1 MQCYLTLLLWTYL
14 YYLVKADQI
23 SIIQPRSSSVY
34 HVNDEM
40 TIRYNIRSMGMTR
53 IWSTLV
59 TLTQADNNQTIQEF
73 PSLAYS
79 NSNDKKDI
87 NGTWANE
94 IEQDL
99 SRLLDSIEKLLE
111 ALTAWSLGMSSKIQI
126 CENYDALELHLS
138 NLSRALQSETKSTEK
153 DTLDDNLRIYI
164 NEILPT
170 THSSGTMYSTK
181 DAILKLLR
189 AIKLKLVILHKRCDS
204 IPAHSALSKIKLN
217 NRFIRRAID
226 FKNLK

>member
-1 MQCYLTLLLWTYL
+1 MQRYLTLLLWTFL

-23 SIIQPRSSSVY
+23 NIIQPRSSSVY
-34 HVNDEM
+34 HVNDEI
-40 TIRYNIRSMGMTR
+40 TISYNIRSMGMTR

-79 NSNDKKDI
+79 NSNDNKDI
-87 NGTWANE
+87 NDTWANE

-111 ALTAWSLGMSSKIQI
+111 ALTAWSLGKNSKIQI

-138 NLSRALQSETKSTEK
+138 NLTRALQSVTKSTE
-153 DTLDDNLRIYI
+153 
-164 NEILPT
+164 
-170 THSSGTMYSTK
+170 
-181 DAILKLLR
+181 
-189 AIKLKLVILHKRCDS
+189 
-204 IPAHSALSKIKLN
+204 
-217 NRFIRRAID
+217 
-226 FKNLK
+226 

>member
-1 MQCYLTLLLWTYL
+1 MQCYLTLLLWTFL

-23 SIIQPRSSSVY
+23 DIIQPRSSSVY

-79 NSNDKKDI
+79 SSNDNKDI
-87 NGTWANE
+87 NDTWIIPDKMPNGTYTLTIAANITYLCSKSNDGRSPFKQCKDANE

-99 SRLLDSIEKLLE
+99 SKLLDTVEKLLE
-111 ALTAWSLGMSSKIQI
+111 ALTAWSLGKSSKIQI

-138 NLSRALQSETKSTEK
+138 NLTRMLQPVPKSTE
-153 DTLDDNLRIYI
+153 
-164 NEILPT
+164 
-170 THSSGTMYSTK
+170 
-181 DAILKLLR
+181 
-189 AIKLKLVILHKRCDS
+189 
-204 IPAHSALSKIKLN
+204 
-217 NRFIRRAID
+217 
-226 FKNLK
+226 